1 MARPSLRANAK
12 MQLLIGGLAAASLP
26 PLSGRI
32 LRYLA
37 EGVIESDGAVLL
49 KALSTG
55 AAFDALRH
63 RDRTGYECAINQLR
77 FEATPAGPDRALAT
91 ALTFAGQVIEML
103 ERSGCAGPKIRATA
117 AAACASTACARTR
130 LHQPRTPRP
139 IAMKRSWCSIATLR
153 PRRDDVNPKLTGKV
167 KILGAFYREHVWP
180 RRFEGLQGVQDF
192 GAHLTRSN
200 RLPLGERPPRLAE
213 KGQARPC
220 R

>member
-12 MQLLIGGLAAASLP
+12 MQLLIGALAAASLP

-77 FEATPAGPDRALAT
+77 FEATPAGADRALAT
-91 ALTFAGQVIEML
+91 ALTFAGQLIEML
-103 ERSGCAGPKIRATA
+103 ERSGCAGPFRVIV
-117 AAACASTACARTR
+117 S
-130 LHQPRTPRP
+130 QDPRDCG
-139 IAMKRSWCSIATLR
+139 CSVRFHRLR
-153 PRRDDVNPKLTGKV
+153 PHEASPAEDAKADSDEA
-167 KILGAFYREHVWP
+167 ILV
-180 RRFEGLQGVQDF
+180 LDCD
-192 GAHLTRSN
+192 T
-200 RLPLGERPPRLAE
+200 PPAA
-213 KGQARPC
+213 G
-220 R
+220 